1 MAFAKAANMPRGGRV
16 GRRVLIGIGILVALI
31 IIALVFT
38 NVWVNVLWYG
48 SVGYGGVYG
57 TVVWT
62 ELALF
67 GCGAVLLGG
76 VVALT
81 FAIARR
87 LRPLVVPNTPDQQV
101 LARYRESLEPFLR
114 IVGGVI
120 AGLVGLIGG
129 LTAVGSWKTVLG
141 FVHRTP
147 FGKTDPQ
154 FGLDVG
160 FYVFT
165 YPFLRL
171 LLAYGFAAVVLAFFA
186 AAGVHYL
193 YGGLRFAPRGHRRVS
208 DAARAHLAILLGIFV
223 LLKAAAYWLDRYGLV
238 FSGRSDIFTGASY
251 TDVHAVL
258 PAKTILAAIAL
269 ICAVLFFASAVRKGL
284 LLAGV
289 SLGLLIVSAII
300 IGGLYPAAVQRFQV
314 TPSEQSKEA
323 PYIKRNIEST
333 RGAYAIDNVDVQA
346 YNAKVKPSERQ
357 GISANDVSHIRLV
370 DPSVVSATFQQLQQI
385 RSFYS
390 FPQALDIDRYT
401 INGQEGTSI
410 VAARELPH
418 PPSDRD
424 NWVTR
429 HLVYTHG
436 FGFVAAEGNK
446 VRPDGKPV
454 WEESNIPPQGELGDF
469 QPRIY
474 YGEKSPAYSIV
485 GAPKGTSPTEF
496 DYASGRKTG
505 QTNTTYEGNGGVD
518 LRSFFHR
525 LLYAVHFSDINLLL
539 SDQINSE
546 SQILYDRG
554 PRERVQKAAPYL
566 ELDGDPYPAI
576 VGGRM
581 VWIVD
586 GYTQTNMYPYSERK
600 SFAEAT
606 QDSLTSN
613 AAHTAQPG
621 EQVNYIRNSVKATVD
636 AYSGKV
642 TLYAWDP
649 DDPLLKTWQKVFPGT
664 VQPASQMS
672 EEMRAHV
679 RYPADLFKAQRT
691 MLAKYHV
698 QNPQAF
704 YGSQDFWSVPDDPT
718 KPDSKAPQPPYY
730 MYVQMPGEGQ
740 YQFSLTSTLVPKKR
754 PNLAAFMAVSSDPGP
769 DYGKIRLLRLPRDT
783 AVPGPG
789 TIQGNFESYAPATT
803 QLSLLRNG
811 GASITFG
818 NLLTLPY
825 AGGLL
830 YVEPVYV
837 KAKSGESYP
846 LLQKVLVSFGSK
858 IGYADTLEEALG
870 QVFGKSNQPQQDKN
884 QNGGGGEGG
893 GSQDGSGV
901 RAQLSKAI
909 SDAQDAYA
917 DGQKALKQGDFK
929 AYGDAQ
935 KRLKSALDRA
945 AKLRKQLGTSAT
957 PGPSPS
963 GGSSPSA
970 GASTP
975 ASKVTTP
982 APSGSP

>member
-1 MAFAKAANMPRGGRV
+1 MAFAKAADMPRGGRL
-16 GRRVLIGIGILVALI
+16 GRRILLGLGILVALI
-31 IIALVFT
+31 ILAGVFT
-38 NVWVNVLWYG
+38 HVWVNVLWYG

-76 VVALT
+76 VVVLN

-101 LARYRESLEPFLR
+101 LARYREGLEPYLR
-114 IVGGVI
+114 IVAGVL

-129 LTAVGSWKTVLG
+129 LTAVGSWETVLA
-141 FVHRTP
+141 FLHRTP

-160 FYVFT
+160 FYTFT
-165 YPFLRL
+165 YPFLRML
-171 LLAYGFAAVVLAFFA
+171 IDYGFAAVVLGFFA

-193 YGGLRFAPRGHRRVS
+193 YGGLRFAPRGHRKVS
-208 DAARAHLAILLGIFV
+208 DAARAHLAILLGLFV

-238 FSGRSDIFTGASY
+238 FSGRGITTGASY

-314 TPSEQSKEA
+314 KPSEQSKEA
-323 PYIKRNIEST
+323 PYIKRNIEAT
-333 RGAYAIDNVDVQA
+333 RHAYDIADADVTG
-346 YNAKVKPSERQ
+346 YNAKVKPNERQ
-357 GISANDVSHIRLV
+357 ASNAADVNNIRLV
-370 DPSVVSATFQQLQQI
+370 DPNVVSATFQQLQQI

-401 INGQEGTSI
+401 LNGREGTSI

-436 FGFVAAEGNK
+436 FGFVSAQGNK
-446 VRPDGKPV
+446 VQADGKPV
-454 WEESNIPPQGELGDF
+454 WQESNIPPKGELGHF
-469 QPRIY
+469 QPRVY
-474 YGEKSPAYSIV
+474 FGEKSPNYSVV
-485 GAPKGTSPTEF
+485 GAPKGAKPSEF
-496 DYASGRKTG
+496 DYASEAKTG
-505 QTNTTYEGNGGVD
+505 QSNTTYKGNGGVP
-518 LRSFFHR
+518 LGSFFHR
-525 LLYAVHFSDINLLL
+525 LLYAIHFSDINLLL
-539 SDQINSE
+539 SDKINSE
-546 SQILYDRG
+546 SRILYDRG

-576 VGGRM
+576 VNGRM

-586 GYTQTNMYPYSERK
+586 GYTQTDNYPYSQRE
-600 SFAEAT
+600 SLDTAT
-606 QDSLTSN
+606 EDSLTSN

-642 TLYAWDP
+642 DLYAWDP
-649 DDPLLKTWQKVFPGT
+649 DDPMLKTWEKAFPAT
-664 VQPASQMS
+664 VKPASQMS
-672 EEMRAHV
+672 DEMRAHV

-704 YGSQDFWSVPDDPT
+704 YGSQDFWNVPDDPT
-718 KPDSKAPQPPYY
+718 KTDTKAPQPPYY
-730 MYVQMPGEGQ
+730 MMIRMPGEKK
-740 YQFSLTSTLVPKKR
+740 YEFSLTSTLVPHKR
-754 PNLAAFMAVSSDPGP
+754 PNLAAFMSVSSDPGP

-811 GASITFG
+811 GATITFG

-837 KAKSGESYP
+837 RAKAGESYP

-858 IGYADTLEEALG
+858 IGYANTLDEALA
-870 QVFGKSNQPQQDKN
+870 QVMGKSSQHKGGNDHGT
-884 QNGGGGEGG
+884 GGGGGNQGG
-893 GSQDGSGV
+893 GNLTGT
-901 RAQLSKAI
+901 RAKLSKAI
-909 SDAQDAYA
+909 SDAQDAYS
-917 DGQKALKQGDFK
+917 DGQKALKKGDFK
-929 AYGDAQ
+929 AYGASQ
-935 KRLKSALDRA
+935 KRLESALDRA
-945 AKLRKQLGTSAT
+945 AKLRKKLGEGSGSDSGSGPSPSTGASSPASKATT
-957 PGPSPS
+957 PGPS
-963 GGSSPSA
+963 
-970 GASTP
+970 
-975 ASKVTTP
+975 
-982 APSGSP
+982 GSP